1 MVLIAT
7 NFTGNR
13 LLDELIDS
21 SSSVLFQGV
30 AGAGKTTLLLTISGN
45 LCHLNTCVYVST
57 EETVHYE
64 RVARDIS
71 RYEKALF
78 TEAYDL
84 DTLLKVALTLPF
96 IKPKYVFVDSI
107 NAPYKVEIRKEST
120 QTKEALIISTMLDV
134 VEREGGK
141 LFASAQVRAEDGGD
155 VVASG
160 LSMFEYYFD
169 TILEVLIEKP
179 QLRSIRVYKS
189 SKPHSIKK
197 AYFLIREHGVEWA
210 QYEW

>member
-1 MVLIAT
+1 LVVFIAIT
-7 NFTGNR
+7 YTGSP

-21 SSSVLFQGV
+21 SRSVLFQGV
-30 AGAGKTTLLLTISGN
+30 AGAGKTALLLTITGN
-45 LCHLNTCVYVST
+45 LCRLDPCVYIST

-71 RYEKALF
+71 KYERTLF

-84 DTLLKVALTLPF
+84 DTLLKIALTLPF
-96 IKPKYVFVDSI
+96 IKPKYIFVDSI
-107 NAPYKVEIRKEST
+107 NAPYRVEIKKEST
-120 QTKEALIISTMLDV
+120 QAKEALITSIMLDV
-134 VEREGGK
+134 VEKAGGK

-155 VVASG
+155 TVASG

-179 QLRSIRVYKS
+179 LLRSIRVYKS
-189 SKPHSIKK
+189 SKSHSIRKL
-197 AYFLIREHGVEWA
+197 YFLIKEHGVEWA
-210 QYEW
+210 EYE